1 MRLVF
6 LNPQIDDFLG
16 YPPHFKLVGRRA
28 LGKYRSILHG
38 EIEANGVAYAV
49 INGQTSCFVPLWL
62 LRTLP
67 LAIRRLIAVIEFRL
81 WVNINSLGGQV
92 RLVGR
97 DDIRS
102 TDILFGFSYKSAVND
117 FQITKRTCAR
127 FSRVIFHLSHYFIW
141 TERKAQNLI
150 QIPNIELAGDSD
162 LSDNA
167 YFQAFFGWYQK
178 KFLVLPFGVSSRFTN
193 HGTAR
198 EEKCVA
204 TGTFHDLLK
213 EEPSAAYADFIR
225 VTGEN
230 SYQPVRREIYQ
241 ARERVR
247 NHITCLTSPFRS
259 EHERSIF
266 VRIFRK
272 LDVRQANYF
281 RLDMVEEYNRHKYAV
296 VGEEIS
302 GFPALGSF
310 EAMSS
315 GAVLFGQ
322 KLHLQGLGLVPGRH
336 FIDYDGTL
344 EDLLAKMHSH
354 AGENL
359 ASIARAGEVVICA
372 NYSAETIHA
381 TWLRALSD

>member
-1 MRLVF
+1 M
-6 LNPQIDDFLG
+6 
-16 YPPHFKLVGRRA
+16 
-28 LGKYRSILHG
+28 
-38 EIEANGVAYAV
+38 
-49 INGQTSCFVPLWL
+49 
-62 LRTLP
+62 
-67 LAIRRLIAVIEFRL
+67 
-81 WVNINSLGGQV
+81 
-92 RLVGR
+92 
-97 DDIRS
+97 
-102 TDILFGFSYKSAVND
+102 
-117 FQITKRTCAR
+117 
-127 FSRVIFHLSHYFIW
+127 
-141 TERKAQNLI
+141 
-150 QIPNIELAGDSD
+150 
-162 LSDNA
+162 
-167 YFQAFFGWYQK
+167 
-178 KFLVLPFGVSSRFTN
+178 LPFGVSSLHKPW
-193 HGTAR
+193 HGKGG
-198 EEKCVA
+198 EVCCH
-204 TGTFHDLLK
+204 GTFHDLLK
-213 EEPSAAYADFIR
+213 EEPSEAYADFIR

-359 ASIARAGEVVICA
+359 ASIAGWGSRYPRKLQCRDNSRYLVEGVIRLDA
-372 NYSAETIHA
+372 NQKLLIRLCHIELCHIELGFPSNIFQI
-381 TWLRALSD
+381 SGVPSVS